1 MYSGIGSHKQPY
13 TGVQLVVNKMAPAM
27 KKNEFKG
34 VGQEMS
40 LVYDQGTLAMVVDV
54 PGLGTI

>member
-1 MYSGIGSHKQPY
+1 MVSE
-13 TGVQLVVNKMAPAM
+13 MAPAM

-40 LVYDQGTLAMVVDV
+40 LVYDQCTLALVVDV